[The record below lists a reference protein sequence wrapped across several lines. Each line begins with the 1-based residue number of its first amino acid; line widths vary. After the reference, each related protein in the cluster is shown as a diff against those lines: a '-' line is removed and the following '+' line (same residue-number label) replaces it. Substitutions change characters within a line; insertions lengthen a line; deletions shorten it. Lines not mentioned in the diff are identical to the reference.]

1 MCTLTLAWRV
11 FDEAPVVVAA
21 NRDESYGRPSEP
33 PAARGDGVIAPRDAE
48 AGGTWVGVTRDGLFV
63 GITNRWVDGLAGER
77 SRGLLVD
84 DCLHAASAEAAA
96 GHVGESCRDHEYD
109 GFNLVIADAAAAVL
123 LEWDGHLQVTDLEA
137 GVHVVGNT
145 GYDGTYFQPPA
156 RPEAGPEEAHNATRL
171 RRELAPERG
180 ESADAWLDR
189 AGAAL
194 GDHEFG
200 VCIHDETHGFGTVSS
215 TLIGAG
221 TDGAIRYDH
230 ADGPPCEAAYEP
242 VEFDG

>member
-11 FDEAPVVVAA
+11 FDEAPVAVAA

-33 PAARGDGVIAPRDAE
+33 PADRGGGVIAPRDAR
-48 AGGTWVGVTRDGLFV
+48 AGGTWMGVTRAGLFV

-84 DCLHAASAEAAA
+84 DCLRAESAEAAA
-96 GHVGESCRDHEYD
+96 RHVAESCRDHEYD
-109 GFNLVIADAAAAVL
+109 GFNLVLADADAAVL
-123 LEWDGHLQVTDLEA
+123 LEWDGYLAVREFRP

-145 GYDGTYFQPPA
+145 GYDGQYFEPAA
-156 RPEAGPEEAHNATRL
+156 RPAAGPEEARNATRL
-171 RRELAPERG
+171 RRELAPEPG
-180 ESADAWLDR
+180 EVADDWLGR

-200 VCIHDETHGFGTVSS
+200 VCVHGDGYGTVSS
-215 TLIGAG
+215 TLIRLG
-221 TDGAIRYDH
+221 TDGDIRYDH
-230 ADGPPCEAAYEP
+230 ADGPPCEAPFEP
-242 VEFDG
+242 VAVDG

>member
-11 FDEAPVVVAA
+11 FDDAPVVVAA

-33 PAARGDGVIAPRDAE
+33 PADRGDGVIAPRDAK
-48 AGGTWVGVTRDGLFV
+48 AGGTWMGVTHEGLFV

-84 DCLHAASAEAAA
+84 DCLHAESAEDAAR
-96 GHVGESCRDHEYD
+96 HVEELCRAHEYD
-109 GFNLVIADAAAAVL
+109 GFNLVLADAEAAVL
-123 LEWDGHLQVTDLEA
+123 LEWDGYLTVTEFRP

-145 GYDGTYFQPPA
+145 GFDGHYFEPAA
-156 RPEAGPEEAHNATRL
+156 RPDAGLAEARNATRL
-171 RRELAPERG
+171 RAELGPERS

-194 GDHEFG
+194 GNHEFG
-200 VCIHDETHGFGTVSS
+200 ACIHDDARGFGTVST
-215 TLIGAG
+215 TLIRVGI
-221 TDGAIRYDH
+221 DGGIRYEH
-230 ADGPPCEAAYEP
+230 ADGPPCETAFEP
-242 VEFDG
+242 VQVGQ

>member
-21 NRDESYGRPSEP
+21 NRDESLGRPSEV
-33 PAARGDGVIAPRDAE
+33 PADRGDGVIAPRDAR
-48 AGGTWVGVTRDGLFV
+48 AGGTWMGVTRAGLFV
-63 GITNRWVDGLAGER
+63 GITNRWVGGLAGER

-84 DCLHAASAEAAA
+84 DCLRADSAAA
-96 GHVGESCRDHEYD
+96 AARRVEESCREHEYD
-109 GFNLVIADAAAAVL
+109 GFNLVVADADSAIL
-123 LEWDGHLQVTDLEA
+123 LEWDGYLTVTNLRP

-145 GYDGTYFQPPA
+145 GYDGRYVEPPA
-156 RPEAGPEEAHNATRL
+156 RPEAGPEEARNATRL
-171 RRELAPERG
+171 RGELAPERG

-200 VCIHDETHGFGTVSS
+200 VCIHEDGYGTVSS
-215 TLIGAG
+215 TLIRVSD
-221 TDGAIRYDH
+221 DGDIRYDH
-230 ADGPPCEAAYEP
+230 ADGPPCETAFEP
-242 VEFDG
+242 VEIDG